1 MGIDLS
7 ISFFIFKLTDIPPIP
22 YNNFGDVMK
31 KECKCT
37 RSKHRTDEEKRDL
50 TRRLKIIAGQ
60 INGIQQMINEDRYCD
75 DVLLQV
81 ASATNALKS
90 LGSEILKSHMK
101 SCMVEDIKNDELEV
115 IDDIIDL
122 FGKLK

>member
-1 MGIDLS
+1 
-7 ISFFIFKLTDIPPIP
+7 
-22 YNNFGDVMK
+22 MK

-37 RSKHRTDEEKRDL
+37 RSKHRSEEEKEDL
-50 TRRLKIIAGQ
+50 TRRLKIISGQ
-60 INGIQQMINEDRYCD
+60 INGIQQMINDDRYCD

-90 LGSEILKSHMK
+90 LGNEILRSHMK
-101 SCMVEDIKNDELEV
+101 SCMVEDIKNDNMDV
-115 IDDIIDL
+115 IEDIINL

>member
-1 MGIDLS
+1 MLWRKSVSVLEVNI
-7 ISFFIFKLTDIPPIP
+7 
-22 YNNFGDVMK
+22 
-31 KECKCT
+31 
-37 RSKHRTDEEKRDL
+37 
-50 TRRLKIIAGQ
+50 RLKIISGQ

-90 LGSEILKSHMK
+90 LGNEILKSHMK
-101 SCMVEDIKNDELEV
+101 SCMVEDIKNDKLEV

>member
-22 YNNFGDVMK
+22 YNDFGDVMK

-60 INGIQQMINEDRYCD
+60 INGIQQMISEDRYCD

-101 SCMVEDIKNDELEV
+101 SCMVEDIKNDNMDV
-115 IDDIIDL
+115 IEDIINL

>member
-22 YNNFGDVMK
+22 YNDFGDVMK

-60 INGIQQMINEDRYCD
+60 INGIQQMISEDRYCD

-101 SCMVEDIKNDELEV
+101 SCMVEDIKNDNMDV
-115 IDDIIDL
+115 IEDIIDL

>member
-7 ISFFIFKLTDIPPIP
+7 ISFFIFRLTDIPPIP
-22 YNNFGDVMK
+22 YNDFGDVMK

-60 INGIQQMINEDRYCD
+60 INGIQQMISEDRYCD

-101 SCMVEDIKNDELEV
+101 SCMVEDIKNDNMDV
-115 IDDIIDL
+115 IEDIIDL

>member
-7 ISFFIFKLTDIPPIP
+7 ISFFIFILTGIPPIP
-22 YNNFGDVMK
+22 YNDFGDYMK

-37 RSKHRTDEEKRDL
+37 RSKHRTEEEKKDL

-90 LGSEILKSHMK
+90 LGNEILKSHMK
-101 SCMVEDIKNDELEV
+101 SCMVDDIKNDNMDV
-115 IDDIIDL
+115 IEDIIDL

>member
-1 MGIDLS
+1 MTG
-7 ISFFIFKLTDIPPIP
+7 IPPIP
-22 YNNFGDVMK
+22 YNKFGDVMK

-37 RSKHRTDEEKRDL
+37 RSKHRTDEEKKDL
-50 TRRLKIIAGQ
+50 TRRLKIISGQ

-90 LGSEILKSHMK
+90 LGNEILKSHMK
-101 SCMVEDIKNDELEV
+101 SCMVEDIKNDNLDVVE
-115 IDDIIDL
+115 DIISL

>member
-22 YNNFGDVMK
+22 YNDFGDVMK

-37 RSKHRTDEEKRDL
+37 RCKHRTDEEKRDL

-60 INGIQQMINEDRYCD
+60 INGIQQMISEDRYCD

-101 SCMVEDIKNDELEV
+101 SCMVEDIKNDNMDV
-115 IDDIIDL
+115 IEDIIDL

>member
-1 MGIDLS
+1 
-7 ISFFIFKLTDIPPIP
+7 
-22 YNNFGDVMK
+22 MK
-31 KECKCT
+31 NECKDCI
-37 RSKHRTDEEKRDL
+37 RSKHRTEEEKKDL

-60 INGIQQMINEDRYCD
+60 INGIQQMIDDDRYCD

-90 LGSEILKSHMK
+90 LGNEILKSHMK
-101 SCMVEDIKNDELEV
+101 SCMVEDIKAGNLEV
-115 IDDIIDL
+115 IEDIFNL

>member
-7 ISFFIFKLTDIPPIP
+7 ISLFIFKLTDIPPIP
-22 YNNFGDVMK
+22 YNDFGDVMK

-60 INGIQQMINEDRYCD
+60 INGIQQMISEDRYCD

-101 SCMVEDIKNDELEV
+101 SCMVEDIKNDNMDV
-115 IDDIIDL
+115 IEDIINL